1 MGRCCRTKKN
11 KTGRLPDHPGA
22 LRPRGVLRGGG
33 RIKGVVCVKR
43 AHAHAHPSEMR
54 VEVGCWGLNGLE
66 TKALMETGCMIDGG
80 GMMRW
85 C

>member
-43 AHAHAHPSEMR
+43 AHAHARPYDMMVVVVAGGWNG
-54 VEVGCWGLNGLE
+54 VETTAMAEV
-66 TKALMETGCMIDGG
+66 GCMIDDD
-80 GMMRW
+80 GMMKG
-85 C
+85 